1 MGKARRNDR
10 LKVNTVEIKAR
21 RIIAP
26 SRVISGTH
34 WHPFTCESR
43 MGELAGGFH
52 PGGIS
57 APLPAS
63 AGGCRVVVTFLHSEE
78 WIPDR

>member
-1 MGKARRNDR
+1 M
-10 LKVNTVEIKAR
+10 
-21 RIIAP
+21 
-26 SRVISGTH
+26 H

-52 PGGIS
+52 PGRIT

-63 AGGCRVVVTFLHSEE
+63 AGGCRVVFTFFLSEE
-78 WIPDR
+78 WFPDR